1 MQQNSKLQDDELD
14 LSEMIAALWS
24 HKIFIVLIT
33 GLFTVLSGFHALTTD
48 KEYTAVA
55 VFQIEEPNN
64 SGFNIPT
71 ELGAIASL
79 AGLGAG
85 IQQSGS
91 KILIERAYGREFIL
105 RVLEKFS
112 LDLDPFF
119 NFYDPNYKDPIWK
132 ATIKKLIGWQKPQLE
147 KKAIIEHNVI
157 ENYREYINFQE
168 TDAGAISL
176 AVTHEDPAKAAD
188 YANGFMIELKQLVE
202 REGAAA
208 KSRRL
213 NYLSETLA
221 DALQEMD
228 RAQKNL
234 KDYAL
239 ENSALAQTNFISG
252 SLKLDEI
259 RMEKRKV
266 EEIANLLSILENLIK
281 SGNLDIKSYEALRS
295 TYPLVDDIDFR
306 RILGMS
312 ETISAW
318 DWPEIETIEAV
329 RATLTDRINRLN
341 VEINNIEE
349 DAKIYATSAEDLAKF
364 TRDAKIAEA
373 TYTVLI
379 EQVKSQSLVAGFQ
392 PESFKVFEYASSPR
406 GPSSPKRN
414 LILALGTIFGGF
426 LGCALSLLNSAR
438 RGVYYTTSALISDA
452 KAELALKIKPIRRLS
467 RKSISDINSFI
478 SKRRIQALDE
488 AEIKLANKNIIY
500 IFNLGGKSS
509 SSDITRL
516 LATQSAQSGRNVVL
530 CDTTLKS
537 KKEIEDK
544 PLLDISGLPIV
555 NIDSNINLLNN
566 ANGASF
572 FTSTSFGKTLEKLIT
587 TYDQVYICSNT
598 LNSNLGLMALKNF
611 NTSFVLIAGLRTSR
625 KLDIRKLESEKPIDL
640 LFYD

>member
-14 LSEMIAALWS
+14 LGEMIAALWS

-33 GLFTVLSGFHALTTD
+33 GLFTFLSGYYALTTD

-55 VFQIEEPNN
+55 VFQIEDTKN

-85 IQQSGS
+85 IQKSGS
-91 KILIERAYGREFIL
+91 EILIERAYGREFIL

-119 NFYDPNYKDPIWK
+119 NFYDPNYKDPVWK
-132 ATIKKLIGWQKPQLE
+132 ATIKKLIGWQKTQLE
-147 KKAIIEHNVI
+147 KKALVEHNVT
-157 ENYREYINFQE
+157 ETYREYVDFQE
-168 TDAGAISL
+168 TDAGAISI

-202 REGAAA
+202 RESAAA

-266 EEIANLLSILENLIK
+266 QEIANLLSILENLIK

-414 LILALGTIFGGF
+414 LVLALGMIFGGF
-426 LGCALSLLNSAR
+426 LGCAISLLNSAR

-478 SKRRIQALDE
+478 SKRRIQELDE

-516 LATQSAQSGRNVVL
+516 LATQSAQSGRKVIL

>member
-1 MQQNSKLQDDELD
+1 M
-14 LSEMIAALWS
+14 
-24 HKIFIVLIT
+24 
-33 GLFTVLSGFHALTTD
+33 
-48 KEYTAVA
+48 
-55 VFQIEEPNN
+55 
-64 SGFNIPT
+64 
-71 ELGAIASL
+71 
-79 AGLGAG
+79 
-85 IQQSGS
+85 
-91 KILIERAYGREFIL
+91 
-105 RVLEKFS
+105 
-112 LDLDPFF
+112 
-119 NFYDPNYKDPIWK
+119 
-132 ATIKKLIGWQKPQLE
+132 
-147 KKAIIEHNVI
+147 
-157 ENYREYINFQE
+157 
-168 TDAGAISL
+168 
-176 AVTHEDPAKAAD
+176 
-188 YANGFMIELKQLVE
+188 
-202 REGAAA
+202 
-208 KSRRL
+208 
-213 NYLSETLA
+213 
-221 DALQEMD
+221 
-228 RAQKNL
+228 
-234 KDYAL
+234 
-239 ENSALAQTNFISG
+239 
-252 SLKLDEI
+252 
-259 RMEKRKV
+259 
-266 EEIANLLSILENLIK
+266 K

-414 LILALGTIFGGF
+414 LVLALGMIFGGF
-426 LGCALSLLNSAR
+426 LGCAISLLNSAR

-516 LATQSAQSGRNVVL
+516 LATQGAQSGRKVVL

>member
-14 LSEMIAALWS
+14 LGEMIAALWS

-33 GLFTVLSGFHALTTD
+33 GLFTFLSGYYALTTD

-55 VFQIEEPNN
+55 VFQIEDTKN

-85 IQQSGS
+85 IQKSGS
-91 KILIERAYGREFIL
+91 EILIERAYGREFIL

-119 NFYDPNYKDPIWK
+119 NFYDPNYKDPVWK
-132 ATIKKLIGWQKPQLE
+132 ATIKKLIGWQKTQLE
-147 KKAIIEHNVI
+147 KKALVEHNVT
-157 ENYREYINFQE
+157 ETYREYVDFQE
-168 TDAGAISL
+168 TDAGAISI

-202 REGAAA
+202 RESAAA

-266 EEIANLLSILENLIK
+266 QEIANLLSILENLIK

-414 LILALGTIFGGF
+414 LVLALGMIFGGF
-426 LGCALSLLNSAR
+426 LGCAISLLNSAR

-478 SKRRIQALDE
+478 SKRRIQELDE

-516 LATQSAQSGRNVVL
+516 LATQSAQSGRKVVL